1 MVEGFFDY
9 SLWGLF
15 LASFLA
21 ATVVPFSSEALLTF
35 LIINGTDA
43 YTAVLVATAGNWLG
57 GMSSY
62 AIGYMGKWVWIEK
75 YLRIERETIEKW
87 HDRLYRKGAIFA
99 FLSWVP
105 AVGDIF
111 AVGLG
116 LLRSSIP
123 ITAFALLYVYATLPE
138 EKELTPPATGE
149 VHTIPPS
156 WLDKARS
163 AYYEWKTDE
172 PIVAIIRQAGYRGYV
187 PIETLSWRRVVAWSC
202 PPMWP
207 SVAGIAAL
215 NPSLPAVLR
224 TPRRLR

>member
-1 MVEGFFDY
+1 MEGLFDY

-35 LIINGTDA
+35 LIINGTDPYA
-43 YTAVLVATAGNWLG
+43 AVLVATAGNWLG

-75 YLRIERETIEKW
+75 YLRIKRETIEKW
-87 HDRLYRKGAIFA
+87 HDMLYRKGALFA
-99 FLSWVP
+99 LLSWVP

-123 ITAFALLYVYATLPE
+123 ITAGAMLAGKFLRYVIWGW
-138 EKELTPPATGE
+138 LTGL
-149 VHTIPPS
+149 VF
-156 WLDKARS
+156 
-163 AYYEWKTDE
+163 
-172 PIVAIIRQAGYRGYV
+172 
-187 PIETLSWRRVVAWSC
+187 
-202 PPMWP
+202 
-207 SVAGIAAL
+207 
-215 NPSLPAVLR
+215 
-224 TPRRLR
+224 

>member
-1 MVEGFFDY
+1 MEGLFDY

-35 LIINGTDA
+35 LIINGTDPYA
-43 YTAVLVATAGNWLG
+43 AVLVATAGNWLG

-75 YLRIERETIEKW
+75 YLRIKRETIEKW

-123 ITAFALLYVYATLPE
+123 ITAVAMLAGKFLRYVIWGW
-138 EKELTPPATGE
+138 LTGL
-149 VHTIPPS
+149 VF
-156 WLDKARS
+156 
-163 AYYEWKTDE
+163 
-172 PIVAIIRQAGYRGYV
+172 
-187 PIETLSWRRVVAWSC
+187 
-202 PPMWP
+202 
-207 SVAGIAAL
+207 
-215 NPSLPAVLR
+215 
-224 TPRRLR
+224 

>member
-1 MVEGFFDY
+1 MEGLFDY
-9 SLWGLF
+9 TLWGLF

-35 LIINGTDA
+35 LIINGTDPYA
-43 YTAVLVATAGNWLG
+43 AVLVATAGNWLG

-75 YLRIERETIEKW
+75 YLRIKRETIEKW

-123 ITAFALLYVYATLPE
+123 ITAVAMLAGKFLRYVIWGW
-138 EKELTPPATGE
+138 LTGL
-149 VHTIPPS
+149 VF
-156 WLDKARS
+156 
-163 AYYEWKTDE
+163 
-172 PIVAIIRQAGYRGYV
+172 
-187 PIETLSWRRVVAWSC
+187 
-202 PPMWP
+202 
-207 SVAGIAAL
+207 
-215 NPSLPAVLR
+215 
-224 TPRRLR
+224 